1 MPACLQQVGILAN
14 NVTATT
20 MAKQSSLMCYVKKT
34 RLEEEDTPL
43 PPSPESTQHS
53 SSDSLA
59 HSQVSP
65 ATCSPAPLLS
75 PSQPAAGLPA
85 DLSAIDEPPSQPSLN
100 VFPCTVKNG
109 KSRCFSS
116 KWYGQFSRF
125 HACYVGLCL
134 FATLCTLRCRADATA
149 SADVNIFELE

>member
-1 MPACLQQVGILAN
+1 
-14 NVTATT
+14 
-20 MAKQSSLMCYVKKT
+20 MCYFKKP

-65 ATCSPAPLLS
+65 AACSPAPLLS

-85 DLSAIDEPPSQPSLN
+85 DLSAIDEPPSQPSYDSYVRIQCVTCVSN
-100 VFPCTVKNG
+100 V
-109 KSRCFSS
+109 
-116 KWYGQFSRF
+116 
-125 HACYVGLCL
+125 CYVMHYVMLAYVYLPLC
-134 FATLCTLRCRADATA
+134 ALCA
-149 SADVNIFELE
+149 VELMLPVLLM